1 MMSASLPANTG
12 AAPKRP
18 TPINRVAKILF
29 MVAFLSSGFSSASVP
44 FDRRDLG
51 RKDAILLCDSSQPTL
66 IRRSSGTGPAWR
78 AFWRHQEATAPWQ
91 GCPDGTEDKRRDT
104 TGWPGHSQW

>member
-29 MVAFLSSGFSSASVP
+29 MVAFLSSGFSLASLP

-51 RKDAILLCDSSQPTL
+51 RKDEILLCDNSHL
-66 IRRSSGTGPAWR
+66 KWIGHR
-78 AFWRHQEATAPWQ
+78 A
-91 GCPDGTEDKRRDT
+91 CMDGKRRGPDWRIRQSPSPFDSH
-104 TGWPGHSQW
+104 TGTVSSISKR